1 MGMYSSPEVT
11 GITLH
16 CPGVCGGDP
25 EKSITEA
32 AESLVDRLTDV
43 CKSERTVKRV
53 TIRVEFE

>member
-11 GITLH
+11 GITIH
-16 CPGVCGGDP
+16 CPGVCEGDP

-32 AESLVDRLTDV
+32 AESLVNRLTDM
-43 CKSERTVKRV
+43 CKSNRKVKRV